1 MATNGGAH
9 SSWLWLLWLLMVVHT
24 VAAMA
29 TNGGAHS
36 SWLWLLLVV
45 HTVAG
50 YGY

>member
-9 SSWLWLLWLLMVVHT
+9 SSWLWLLMVVHT

-36 SWLWLLLVV
+36 SRLWLLMVV

>member
-9 SSWLWLLWLLMVVHT
+9 SSWLWLLMVVHT

-29 TNGGAHS
+29 TNG
-36 SWLWLLLVV
+36 V